1 MVSALQLLAG
11 HIQFCS
17 SFETRICQIFQQY
30 FLIWVFCICWPTICG
45 NQYKVKQVLRLAQGG
60 GWMLELWHGFLI
72 IANFVFLGEFWIA
85 DFHNFDWFSLDLS
98 DVFPF
103 SGATVCKAMTF
114 QLHRMGFCHSGMINI
129 ISQNELSPVLIRVFP
144 SRYQHLDS
152 NRNSSASQYSTTAWK
167 KLNEKVGRIQ
177 SMS

>member
-45 NQYKVKQVLRLAQGG
+45 NQYELKTGSPPRPRRMDAWTMTRISHNREFRIFGG
-60 GWMLELWHGFLI
+60 ILVTISTE
-72 IANFVFLGEFWIA
+72 
-85 DFHNFDWFSLDLS
+85 FHNFSTITYFRLDLS

-114 QLHRMGFCHSGMINI
+114 PLHRMGFCHSGMMHWQTLAIACREGAHEVPILSHIKGSCENI
-129 ISQNELSPVLIRVFP
+129 YL
-144 SRYQHLDS
+144 
-152 NRNSSASQYSTTAWK
+152 
-167 KLNEKVGRIQ
+167 
-177 SMS
+177 